1 MVFGEEICLRT
12 RGFSDV
18 HNITEQVQELVAGSG
33 ITSGQALVFVI
44 GSTGSLTTLEFEPAL
59 VEDLRERL
67 EHWVPRDLVSR
78 HSRTWGDDN
87 GFSHLRAALLGPSL
101 TVPVVNGSLR
111 LGRWQQIILID
122 HDNRPRERRLFV
134 QVMGE

>member
-1 MVFGEEICLRT
+1 MVFGEEIRLRT

-18 HNITEQVQELVAGSG
+18 HNITEQVQELVTVSG

-87 GFSHLRAALLGPSL
+87 GFSHLRAALMGPSL

>member
-1 MVFGEEICLRT
+1 
-12 RGFSDV
+12 
-18 HNITEQVQELVAGSG
+18 VQELVTASG

-44 GSTGSLTTLEFEPAL
+44 GSTAALTTLEFEPAL

-67 EHWVPRDLVSR
+67 EQWVPRDLVSR

-87 GFSHLRAALLGPSL
+87 GFSHLRAALMGPSL

-122 HDNRPRERRLFV
+122 HDNRPRQRKIHV
-134 QVMGE
+134 QVLGE